1 MLNDRI
7 EPLETLQEA
16 APKRGLKVWQ
26 LRRAIKR
33 GQLAVYRVS
42 GRRLYVRGSEVDAFI
57 ERAREGGGND
67 L

>member
-1 MLNDRI
+1 MNDRI

-42 GRRLYVRGSEVDAFI
+42 GRRLYVRSGEVDTFI
-57 ERAREGGGND
+57 DRAREGGD
-67 L
+67 KEF